1 MNDLVGIRQVCT
13 LFKGLSIGKAI
24 QIDLQLIGTRL
35 LADYWSNDDA
45 GIIEIK
51 TLAGIDSN
59 RLTQWLWRQLSP
71 WCGSKLYWSQG
82 ILKSPSQI

>member
-51 TLAGIDSN
+51 TLAGID
-59 RLTQWLWRQLSP
+59 
-71 WCGSKLYWSQG
+71 
-82 ILKSPSQI
+82 